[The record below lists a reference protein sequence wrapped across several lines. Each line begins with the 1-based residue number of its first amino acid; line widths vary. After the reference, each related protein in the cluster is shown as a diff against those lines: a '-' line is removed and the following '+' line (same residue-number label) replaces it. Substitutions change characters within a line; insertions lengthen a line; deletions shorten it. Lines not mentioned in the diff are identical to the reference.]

1 MTKRLFLCLFL
12 SSFISVMM
20 AQDNNERDHVVVT
33 LHDGMEVEGFVTR
46 YWTENGLLGSVNR
59 DFKMRPL
66 NTSEER
72 HYTAEQVEKIRF
84 VHAIYGDNKENVI
97 TALVAHPT
105 TFRPH
110 RQVRQFVHIEDATS
124 RGTIYWWNG
133 IDSQRMQLGTATLTT
148 IYGVRLADDEV
159 IIPFMT
165 GSVVTLNVF
174 RNVYKKKDKQLVDYL
189 DQRILSGGKRLWDT
203 MAQHPGMLLQTIDDY
218 YSNNK

>member
-12 SSFISVMM
+12 FAFITVMM
-20 AQDNNERDHVVVT
+20 AQGNNERDHVVVT
-33 LHDGMEVEGFVTR
+33 LHDGTEVEGFITR

-72 HYTAEQVEKIRF
+72 HYNAEQVEKIRF
-84 VHAIYGDNKENVI
+84 IHAIYGNNKENVI
-97 TALVAHPT
+97 SAQVAHPT

-148 IYGVRLADDEV
+148 IYGVRLADDEI

-174 RNVYKKKDKQLVDYL
+174 RNVYKKKDKKLVDYL

-203 MAQHPGMLLQTIDDY
+203 MSQHPGMLLQIIDDY

>member
-12 SSFISVMM
+12 FAFITVMM
-20 AQDNNERDHVVVT
+20 AQGNNERDHVVVT
-33 LHDGMEVEGFVTR
+33 LHDGTEVEGFVTR

-66 NTSEER
+66 NTPEER
-72 HYTAEQVEKIRF
+72 HYNAEQVEKIRF
-84 VHAIYGDNKENVI
+84 IHAIYGNNKENVI
-97 TALVAHPT
+97 SALVAHPT

-110 RQVRQFVHIEDATS
+110 RKVRQFVHIEDATS

-174 RNVYKKKDKQLVDYL
+174 RNVYKKKDKKLVDYL

-203 MAQHPGMLLQTIDDY
+203 MSQHPGMLLQFIDEY